1 MGPERKA
8 TLLVFVFMTILTMLA
23 VQILLGF
30 KNHFLKDSET
40 KTSQIQLTCF
50 AFNSLSISV
59 FFLQIKKLKECKR
72 LRKMIE
78 FVMSSYMGTSF
89 AWRGP

>member
-1 MGPERKA
+1 
-8 TLLVFVFMTILTMLA
+8 MLA

-59 FFLQIKKLKECKR
+59 FFLQIKK
-72 LRKMIE
+72 IE
-78 FVMSSYMGTSF
+78 RMQEASQNDRICDV
-89 AWRGP
+89 